1 MKSSPYRARFISTS
15 LIALVILAF
24 AISAAAQLAPAR
36 VQLAASAV
44 PGQSAP
50 PEAVASPASALCAA
64 CVRENL
70 EYLAGPKLHGRGS
83 GTIDEYL
90 AAEFIA
96 RKLEQ
101 YGVAPAAE
109 NGQYIQTASLQSRAV
124 TKAPVLSFDMGDSAS
139 PRTIAWTHGKEIAA
153 FRLSE
158 PNVQGPLQKLDLIV
172 ATPSPNSVRDS
183 AVVLLKLKPETS
195 RKDFQGMLGP
205 YLHSKAAM
213 VIVPVFPAAKA
224 MFDRLSKEMP
234 KAGVKMGNAP
244 LGPDVIFARPEA
256 TERLWAL
263 PDGTF
268 IKLHSAMTSWKTSHT
283 WNVLGKI
290 VGTNEKDQ
298 VVLLSAHLDHLGV
311 KDGRTYPGADDD
323 ASGTVAVMELAHA
336 LVAGPKPS
344 RTVVFALWGSE
355 ETGMIG
361 SGYFLKNPT
370 FALKNIVANL
380 EFEMIARPDPRLERD
395 QLWLSGWE
403 RTDLGPELAE
413 HGAKLV
419 GDPYPDQNFFARSDN
434 YPLAKEG
441 IVAQTVSSFGLH
453 KDYHQPT
460 DTLAKVDWQHLDSA
474 IGSMIGPVTW
484 LVNSAFAP
492 QWNNGQR
499 P

>member
-44 PGQSAP
+44 PGQSAT
-50 PEAVASPASALCAA
+50 PEAVASVGSGLCAT

-83 GTIDEYL
+83 GTIDEYH

-96 RKLEQ
+96 RKLKQ

-124 TKAPVLSFDMGDSAS
+124 TKAPVLSFDAGGSS
-139 PRTIAWTHGKEIAA
+139 NPQPVSWKHGKEIAV

-158 PNVQGPLQKLDLIV
+158 PDMQGPLQKLDLIV
-172 ATPSPNSVRDS
+172 ATPSPDSVRDS

-195 RKDFQGMLGP
+195 MKDFRVMLGP

-213 VIVPVFPAAKA
+213 VIVPEFPAAKA
-224 MFDRLSKEMP
+224 TFERLAKEMP
-234 KAGVKMGNAP
+234 KAGVKMGNASP
-244 LGPDVIFARPEA
+244 GPDIIFARPEA

-268 IKLHSAMTSWKTSHT
+268 VKLHAGMTPWKTSHT

-290 VGTNEKDQ
+290 VGTSEKDQ

-311 KDGRTYPGADDD
+311 RDGRTYPGADDD
-323 ASGTVAVMELAHA
+323 ASGTVAVMELARA

-355 ETGMIG
+355 EAGMIG
-361 SGYFLKNPT
+361 SGYFLQNPT

-380 EFEMIARPDPRLERD
+380 EFEMIARPDPKVERD
-395 QLWLSGWE
+395 HLWLTGWE
-403 RTDLGPELAE
+403 RTDLGPELAD

-419 GDPYPDQNFFARSDN
+419 GDPHPDQNFFALSDN

-441 IVAQTVSSFGLH
+441 IVAQTVSSYGLH